1 MRGYISPI
9 LGEIGGGRS
18 DPGLPLPLSSGTKA
32 SDVRARLRSRRF
44 AALKKTAMAGTA
56 VKRARAGGGSIS
68 DWLSALP
75 DEFLLRVLSFLPA

>member
-1 MRGYISPI
+1 
-9 LGEIGGGRS
+9 
-18 DPGLPLPLSSGTKA
+18 
-32 SDVRARLRSRRF
+32 
-44 AALKKTAMAGTA
+44 MAGTA